1 MQIPSFLQTKQ
12 AVVLLLTAM
21 VCFVAYHVFA
31 KSHPSISTIHV
42 INMDKD
48 IARWTAMKANGD
60 RLGLHLERFPGFNG
74 KELNHITSP
83 TMGVG
88 RAMIRPNR
96 HDEKGKNLVNLGTA
110 GCFISHRS
118 LLTKLSEMNVSDS
131 TGHLILEDDIVL
143 PDDFL
148 QPGGRWDQAKNH
160 IPGDYDIILLG
171 LWHPHG
177 QKITPMITKLAS
189 DPSRR
194 VNLGAF
200 CYVVRHG
207 ALKHKI
213 LPWLQ
218 HMVDAYD
225 DQLSLKYGEWKC
237 YGIKPNLVEIR
248 SGVPSSI
255 NELNGSKN

>member
-1 MQIPSFLQTKQ
+1 MEIPSFLKTKQ
-12 AVVLLLTAM
+12 AVVVLLAIV
-21 VCFVAYHVFA
+21 VCMIAYHVIN
-31 KSHPSISTIHV
+31 KSKPSISTIHV

-48 IARWTAMKANGD
+48 IKRWVTIKANGD
-60 RLGLHLERFPGFNG
+60 RLGLRLERFPGFNG
-74 KELNHITSP
+74 KELKH
-83 TMGVG
+83 TMSHTLGVG

-96 HDEKGKNLVNLGTA
+96 YDEKGKQLVNLGTA
-110 GCFISHRS
+110 GCFISHRA

-148 QPGGRWDQAKNH
+148 QPGGRWDQAKHH

-177 QKITPMITKLAS
+177 TKITENITKLDS
-189 DPSRR
+189 DPSKRI
-194 VNLGAF
+194 NLGAF

-213 LPWLQ
+213 LPWLKY
-218 HMVDAYD
+218 MVDAYD

-237 YGIKPNLVEIR
+237 YGIKPNLVELNEDAT
-248 SGVPSSI
+248 STI
-255 NELNGSKN
+255 NELNGNKN